1 MAIGWMTILSNV
13 PWSDVI
19 RNAPAVADGAKK
31 LWQKVGRKSAGGESA
46 TPVAEGAAPPS
57 LPQLQAQID
66 ELRGQLVA
74 SSEIIQ
80 ALAEQNGQL
89 IARVETTRRRL
100 LWLAAGNVLALGL
113 ALLAW
118 LR

>member
-13 PWSDVI
+13 PWPDVI

-31 LWQKVGRKSAGGESA
+31 LWQKVGRKPGAGA
-46 TPVAEGAAPPS
+46 DVAAADGAAAPT
-57 LPQLQAQID
+57 LQQLQAQID
-66 ELRGQLVA
+66 ELRGQLIT
-74 SSEIIQ
+74 SSELIQ

-89 IARVETTRRRL
+89 IARVEATRRRL
-100 LWLAAGNVLALGL
+100 LWLLAGNLLALGV